1 MNGSNKSSAATRNPG
16 YRLSLVAASRCVR
29 VAFILPERFSLT
41 AFSTAL
47 DALDTSAELDGIDYQ
62 ISCWSMPGG
71 PVRSDVGVNLDTH
84 AIVPGHWHHDVLV
97 VVGGHRVKLAPDPA
111 LSRVLRSAAADRVV
125 VCGLWNGAFQLAQA
139 GLLHGRPCVSH
150 PDSGGPIK
158 EYHPALALGS
168 TGHVLSGRVGTC
180 AEASAALGLMLE
192 VRALI
197 SQGRPLVDAGAVKRL
212 HQPEQIAALQ
222 PARALPRPLSAAI
235 ALMEEHIEEPLDI
248 DQIAGRIGVSRR
260 QLERRFAR
268 YLQAPPVRY
277 YLELRLARARQLIV
291 NSDRSLTDVALATGF
306 ISYPHFYRRFKDLF
320 GLPPMEFRDTHSP
333 QFRRPQATPA
343 LAMN

>member
-1 MNGSNKSSAATRNPG
+1 MNGSTQHPVASRNPG
-16 YRLSLVAASRCVR
+16 YGLSLVPASRCVR

-47 DALDTSAELDGIDYQ
+47 DALNSSAALDGIDYQ
-62 ISCWSMPGG
+62 ISSWSMQGG
-71 PVRSDVGVNLDTH
+71 PVRSDVGVSLDTH
-84 AIVPGHWHHDVLV
+84 AILPGRWHHDVLV
-97 VVGGHRVKLAPDPA
+97 VVGGHRVTLAPDPA
-111 LSRVLRSAAADRVV
+111 LSRVLRSASADRVV
-125 VCGLWNGAFQLAQA
+125 VCGLWNGAFHLAQA
-139 GLLHGRPCVSH
+139 GLLQGRACVSH
-150 PDSGGPIK
+150 PDSCASIK
-158 EYHPALALGS
+158 EYHPTLALGS
-168 TGHVLSGRVGTC
+168 AGHVLSDRVGTC

-197 SQGRPLVDAGAVKRL
+197 GQGRPLVDAGEIKRL
-212 HQPEQIAALQ
+212 HQPEQIAATQ
-222 PARALPRPLSAAI
+222 PARCLPKPLSVAV
-235 ALMEEHIEEPLDI
+235 ALMEDNIEEPLDI

-333 QFRRPQATPA
+333 HFRRPQATPA